1 MENSNCKAQVQE
13 PKSAYYYKF
22 KNMEKGLVLFFLFLI
37 SISVRAQNAQNVID
51 GLKKD
56 LKANPDAKRTATI
69 YSDLT
74 WYYSKI
80 DIDSALHYGGKA
92 AVESKKLND
101 STLMAQVY
109 SDIGAVYFIKGDFVN
124 SKTNYLSAYKIR
136 KLRNDQKGLAKINNN
151 LANIYEKTHQYKQAM
166 TSFLE
171 ALAYFENTKDEKNT
185 SIIKGNI
192 GLIHLKLK
200 NYPKALQYIS
210 DVIQYQ
216 EKNDFKE
223 ELCVSCLNLGNV
235 YLHMQDTINAL
246 KFYDKS
252 VKACTAV
259 GNKKGISSGFN
270 NIASIKSEQKKSKDA
285 LALYQK
291 SKEVREE
298 LNSNLDKANFDLN
311 LALEFA
317 RNKKY
322 EKAKKLLLT
331 TKPFF
336 EQTNHNEKLQKNY
349 KSLITVYAYLNKP
362 DSVDYYLDK
371 LAVLNEQLLL
381 SKVEKQTTEL
391 ETKYQTEKK
400 ERLLQKSKAEIAT
413 RELEIR
419 KKETQFLI
427 LGLISL
433 ALLIIV
439 YLVYRQQ
446 KLKNKQQEQEFE
458 LKSAIAKIE
467 TQNKLQEQRLDISR
481 DLHDN
486 IGSQLT
492 FIISS
497 VDNIKYAFDIQND
510 KLDSKLSGISNFA
523 KSTIIELRD
532 TIWAMNK
539 SEITF
544 EDLQAR
550 IHNFIDKAQEAKEN
564 IKFNFEVNHSLKK
577 IKFTSVE
584 GMNLYRTIQEA
595 INNSIKYANARS
607 IAISIQPTEID
618 VLITIIDDGKGFEI
632 GNTEFGNGI
641 NNMRKRIADI
651 GGLFDIKSS
660 VDKGTAISIKLEKH

>member
-1 MENSNCKAQVQE
+1 MKWKLYIWCLLL
-13 PKSAYYYKF
+13 F
-22 KNMEKGLVLFFLFLI
+22 GLSFQGF
-37 SISVRAQNAQNVID
+37 AQNAQDIID

-56 LKANPDAKRTATI
+56 LKANPETKKVASI

-80 DIDSALHYGGKA
+80 SIDSALHYGGKA
-92 AVESKKLND
+92 LSESKKLND

-124 SKTNYLSAYKIR
+124 SKLNYLSAYKIR
-136 KLRNDQKGLAKINNN
+136 KLRNDSRGLAKINNN
-151 LANIYEKTHQYKQAM
+151 LANIYEKTNQYKAAM
-166 TSFLE
+166 ASFIE
-171 ALAYFENTKDEKNT
+171 ALSYFESIKDEKNIG
-185 SIIKGNI
+185 IIKGNI

-200 NYPKALQYIS
+200 NYPKALQYIKE
-210 DVIQYQ
+210 VVAYQ
-216 EKNDFKE
+216 EKNNFTED
-223 ELCVSCLNLGNV
+223 LCVSCLNLGNV
-235 YLHMQDTINAL
+235 YLNLNDTINAL
-246 KFYDKS
+246 KCYDKS

-285 LALYQK
+285 LALYEK
-291 SKEVREE
+291 SKQAREE
-298 LNSNLDKANFDLN
+298 LNSDLDKNNFDLN
-311 LALEFA
+311 LATNFLA
-317 RNKKY
+317 NNKF
-322 EKAKKLLLT
+322 EEAKKLLLRT
-331 TKPFF
+331 RNFY
-336 EQTNHNEKLQKNY
+336 EQTRHNEKLQKNY
-349 KSLITVYAYLNKP
+349 KGLIKVYSHLNQP
-362 DSVDYYLDK
+362 DSVDFYIEQ
-371 LAVLNEQLLL
+371 LALLNEQLLV
-381 SKVEKQTTEL
+381 SKAEKQTAEL

-400 ERLLQKSKAEIAT
+400 ERLIQKSKAEIAT
-413 RELEIR
+413 RELEIKR
-419 KKETQFLI
+419 KETQFLI

-467 TQNKLQEQRLDISR
+467 TQNKLQEQRLAISR

-497 VDNIKYAFDIQND
+497 IDNIKYAFDIQNV
-510 KLDSKLSGISNFA
+510 KLDSKLNSISNFA

-550 IHNFIDKAQEAKEN
+550 IHNFMEKAQEAKED
-564 IKFNFEVNHSLKK
+564 ISFEFMVDATLKSK
-577 IKFTSVE
+577 IFSSVQ

-595 INNSIKYANARS
+595 INNSIKYAQPENVTVSIEPDANG
-607 IAISIQPTEID
+607 IAIT
-618 VLITIIDDGKGFEI
+618 ITDDGKGFDRDLVMM
-632 GNTEFGNGI
+632 GNGI
-641 NNMRKRIADI
+641 HNMQKRILDI
-651 GGLFDIKSS
+651 GGDFDLVSKPNE
-660 VDKGTAISIKLEKH
+660 GTKITIRIS

>member
-1 MENSNCKAQVQE
+1 MKWKLYICCLAL
-13 PKSAYYYKF
+13 F
-22 KNMEKGLVLFFLFLI
+22 GLSSQGF
-37 SISVRAQNAQNVID
+37 AQNAQDIID

-56 LKANPDAKRTATI
+56 LKANPETKKVASI

-80 DIDSALHYGGKA
+80 SIDSALHYGGKA
-92 AVESKKLND
+92 LSESKKLND

-124 SKTNYLSAYKIR
+124 SKLNYLSAYKIR
-136 KLRNDQKGLAKINNN
+136 KLRNDSRGLAKINNN
-151 LANIYEKTHQYKQAM
+151 LANIYEKSNQYKAAM
-166 TSFLE
+166 ASFIE
-171 ALAYFENTKDEKNT
+171 ALSYFESIKDEKNIG
-185 SIIKGNI
+185 IIKGNI

-200 NYPKALQYIS
+200 NYPKALRYIKE
-210 DVIQYQ
+210 VVAYQ
-216 EKNDFKE
+216 EKNNFTED
-223 ELCVSCLNLGNV
+223 LCVSCLNLGNV
-235 YLHMQDTINAL
+235 YLNLNDTINAL
-246 KFYDKS
+246 KCYDKS

-285 LALYQK
+285 LALYEK
-291 SKEVREE
+291 SKQAREE
-298 LNSNLDKANFDLN
+298 LNSDLDKNNFDLN
-311 LALEFA
+311 LATNYLA
-317 RNKKY
+317 NNKFK
-322 EKAKKLLLT
+322 EAKAVLLRT
-331 TKPFF
+331 RKFY
-336 EQTNHNEKLQKNY
+336 EQTQHNEKLQKNY
-349 KSLITVYAYLNKP
+349 KCLIKVCSHLNQP
-362 DSVDYYLDK
+362 DSVDFYIEK
-371 LAVLNEQLLL
+371 LAVLNEQLLVN
-381 SKVEKQTTEL
+381 KADKQTAEL

-400 ERLLQKSKAEIAT
+400 ERLIQKSKAEIAT
-413 RELEIR
+413 RELEIKR
-419 KKETQFLI
+419 KETQFLI

-467 TQNKLQEQRLDISR
+467 TQNKLQEQRLAISR

-497 VDNIKYAFDIQND
+497 IDNIKYAFDIQNA
-510 KLDSKLSGISNFA
+510 KLDSKLNGISNFA

-550 IHNFIDKAQEAKEN
+550 IHNFMEKAQEAKED
-564 IKFNFEVNHSLKK
+564 IRFDFMVDATLKSK
-577 IKFTSVE
+577 TFSSVQ

-595 INNSIKYANARS
+595 INNSIKYAQPKNVTVS
-607 IAISIQPTEID
+607 IEPDANVI
-618 VLITIIDDGKGFEI
+618 VITITDDGKGFDRELVMM
-632 GNTEFGNGI
+632 GNGI
-641 NNMRKRIADI
+641 HNMQKRIQDI
-651 GGLFDIKSS
+651 GGDFDLVSKPNE
-660 VDKGTAISIKLEKH
+660 GTKITISLT